1 MIAIYN
7 LSLSGIFVGTHE
19 DTSSAAVR
27 EFFISDGEVEMIKLM
42 GVWGRDKLV
51 KVEIMCLFY
60 DLQRGR
66 KYRGGVATF

>member
-27 EFFISDGEVEMIKLM
+27 EFFISDGEVEMIGLM
-42 GVWGRDKLV
+42 GVRGGDKLV
-51 KVEIMCLFY
+51 KVEVM
-60 DLQRGR
+60 
-66 KYRGGVATF
+66 